1 MNLETIGP
9 VGHRIA
15 IDLGA
20 IVAAAASRMASWSHV
35 FVGAFANPIGKPE
48 RVMRGGW
55 PTRNQYPEGKDCRT
69 KYRNPAS

>member
-20 IVAAAASRMASWSHV
+20 IVAAATSRVATWSQV
-35 FVGAFANPIGKPE
+35 FVGTFANPIGKPE
-48 RVMRGGW
+48 RVMRGGR
-55 PTRNQYPEGKDCRT
+55 PAGNQYPDGKDRRT

>member
-20 IVAAAASRMASWSHV
+20 IVAAAASGMATGSHV
-35 FVGAFANPIGKPE
+35 FVGTFANPIGKPE
-48 RVMRGGW
+48 RVMRGGR
-55 PTRNQYPEGKDCRT
+55 PAGNQYPDGKERRT